1 VSLLL
6 LFLIHARVPLL
17 GTDARKSNMKKKKKM
32 GDIGRLFLTKSRKE
46 LAAIRPQEL
55 GPQLQAR

>member
-1 VSLLL
+1 
-6 LFLIHARVPLL
+6 LL
-17 GTDARKSNMKKKKKM
+17 GTDARKSNMKKRKKM

>member
-1 VSLLL
+1 
-6 LFLIHARVPLL
+6 
-17 GTDARKSNMKKKKKM
+17 MKKE
-32 GDIGRLFLTKSRKE
+32 DIGGYRQAFLTKSRKE